1 MPFIILDRDGV
12 INKDSPKFI
21 KSPEEWQPIAGS
33 LEAIARLCHAGYRV
47 IVCTN
52 QSGIAR
58 GLFDVGT
65 LYRIHERMIREL
77 AEHGGSI
84 EAIYFC
90 PDHPDAGSYY
100 RKPQPGMLI
109 DLASRLRISLGDVP
123 AVGDRLSDIEAA
135 RAAGASPI
143 LVRTGHGQETL
154 DQYTDL
160 RVPVYDDLNA
170 VATALLSEPR

>member
-1 MPFIILDRDGV
+1 MAFIILDRDGV
-12 INKDSPKFI
+12 INKDSPAFI
-21 KSPEEWQPIAGS
+21 KSPEEWQPIPGS

-58 GLFDVGT
+58 GLLDVGM
-65 LYRIHERMIREL
+65 LYRIHEKMIRDL
-77 AEHGGSI
+77 AAHGGSI

-90 PDHPDAGSYY
+90 PDEPNSESYY

-109 DLASRLRISLGDVP
+109 DLASRLRISLNRVP

-135 RAAGASPI
+135 RAAGAIPI
-143 LVRTGHGQETL
+143 LVRTGRGQETL
-154 DQYTDL
+154 DQYRDL
-160 RVPVYDDLNA
+160 SVPVYDDLNA
-170 VATALLSEPR
+170 VAVSLLSEQP